1 MKITKP
7 IHRTDGRWSVTL
19 NDGRDRT
26 TGERKRIT
34 IYGATRTEAIHKA
47 QQLIRQME
55 KGYDSATIRVTFREV
70 AEEYLKEVRENHL
83 TKQSTFDKTQSTIE
97 LHLFPVFGDVNL
109 SKMSVELI
117 EEELLNFS
125 KKTYI
130 TGHKG
135 NEVENP
141 YSYSTYKKV
150 YEKLNQVLEFAKRKK
165 YILMNPMVN
174 VRKSTKAEYERRIY
188 GNDYLEKR
196 KQIHVFT
203 DNEIEK
209 LKAECF
215 STYSTG
221 KYRHKQ
227 GIAML
232 FILNTGLR
240 ASEALALLWKDID
253 FEENTINVNKTLAM
267 VANRDDEGNKMPGT
281 KLIFQQPK
289 TTSSKRKLAMSEA
302 TKGYLKIMK
311 EQNYFGEDAP
321 VITNSWGGHVI
332 PTDFEKYFYNIIK
345 SAKII
350 AKDSISLHCL
360 RHTFGSR
367 FFESSQDLLLTSKI
381 LGHASVAV
389 TAEIYLH
396 SREDKIKQAME
407 KFEI

>member
-7 IHRTDGRWSVTL
+7 IHRSDGRWSVTL

-47 QQLIRQME
+47 QKMIGQLEQ
-55 KGYDSATIRVTFREV
+55 GYDSSTVDITFKEI
-70 AEEYLKEVRENHL
+70 AGEYLKEVRENHL
-83 TKQSTFDKTQSTIE
+83 TKRSTFDKTQSTIE
-97 LHLFPVFGDVNL
+97 LHLLPIFGDMNI
-109 SKMSVELI
+109 SKISADLI

-125 KKTYI
+125 KKTYL

-135 NEVENP
+135 NEVEKA

-165 YILMNPMVN
+165 YILMNPMAN

-209 LKAECF
+209 LKTECF

-221 KYRHKQ
+221 RYRHKH

-253 FEENTINVNKTLAM
+253 FKENTIDVNKTLAM
-267 VANRDDEGNKMPGT
+267 VANRDDEGNKLSGYR
-281 KLIFQQPK
+281 LIFQQPK
-289 TTSSKRKLAMSEA
+289 TPSSKRKLAMSET
-302 TKGYLKIMK
+302 TKDYLKIMK
-311 EQNYFGEDAP
+311 EQ
-321 VITNSWGGHVI
+321 
-332 PTDFEKYFYNIIK
+332 KK
-345 SAKII
+345 
-350 AKDSISLHCL
+350 
-360 RHTFGSR
+360 
-367 FFESSQDLLLTSKI
+367 
-381 LGHASVAV
+381 
-389 TAEIYLH
+389 
-396 SREDKIKQAME
+396 
-407 KFEI
+407 